1 MDMSAGA
8 LRLEAGVAARLERL
22 PMTGYQRSL
31 FGIIATAW
39 FFDSMDLGLMTF
51 VLGSIKA
58 EFGLTAAQAG
68 MLASS
73 SFLGMFLGAAIAG
86 LLADRFGRKPVFQ
99 VSMIFWGV
107 GSLMCGLAD
116 NVTTLMLYRVL
127 LGFGMGMEFPI
138 GLSMVSEIVPAKSR
152 GKYVAILE
160 GFWPIGF
167 IAAGAMTYFLLPMI
181 GWRGIFI
188 ALAVPAVFVFV
199 VRRMVPESP
208 RWLED
213 VGRKREADAVM
224 AGIEQRVERAWGRAL
239 PPVAATYAEPAAGQ
253 PEGALHGTLVR
264 PLRAPHDHALVGL
277 VLRAA
282 RLLRADHLARGA
294 APAGRLC
301 GDEVRALHGLH
312 LAGGHSRVHV
322 LGMAAREMGPQAN
335 LRADAARQRRRR
347 VCVRPGG
354 GAQGAGGAADRRRA
368 VHAVLPVRHV
378 VGALRL
384 HPELYP
390 TRSRATGSG
399 FASSI
404 GRIGSLAGPYLV
416 GVLLPVTGQG
426 GGVHAGSAVLRRG
439 SRDGADAGRRK
450 HAAGRWRKSPNN
462 DFAARPSRALTGAPV
477 RQGHFLDPRTLY
489 IQLIC

>member
-8 LRLEAGVAARLERL
+8 LKLEAGIAARLERL

-58 EFGLTAAQAG
+58 EFGLSATQAG
-68 MLASS
+68 LLASS

-116 NVTTLMLYRVL
+116 NVTSLMIYRVL

-167 IAAGAMTYFLLPMI
+167 IAAGALTYLLLPVI

-213 VGRKREADAVM
+213 VGRKSEADTVM
-224 AGIEQRVERAWGRAL
+224 AGIEQRVERASGRPLPAVSATFGGTQAPSRKARFMELWSGPYARRTVMLWSVWFFALLGYYGLTTWLGALLQQAGYAVTKSVLYTVYISLAGIPGFIFSAWLLEKWGRKPTCAL
-239 PPVAATYAEPAAGQ
+239 MLIGSAVAAYAYGQAAVHRLPVEQLIAAGLCMQ
-253 PEGALHGTLVR
+253 FFLFGMWS
-264 PLRAPHDHALVGL
+264 
-277 VLRAA
+277 VLYAYT
-282 RLLRADHLARGA
+282 
-294 APAGRLC
+294 
-301 GDEVRALHGLH
+301 
-312 LAGGHSRVHV
+312 
-322 LGMAAREMGPQAN
+322 
-335 LRADAARQRRRR
+335 
-347 VCVRPGG
+347 
-354 GAQGAGGAADRRRA
+354 
-368 VHAVLPVRHV
+368 
-378 VGALRL
+378 
-384 HPELYP
+384 PELYP

-399 FASSI
+399 FASSV

-416 GVLLPVTGQG
+416 GVLLPVAGQG
-426 GGVHAGSAVLRRG
+426 GVFTLGALSFAVAAAVVLLLGVETRG
-439 SRDGADAGRRK
+439 K
-450 HAAGRWRKSPNN
+450 
-462 DFAARPSRALTGAPV
+462 ALEEV
-477 RQGHFLDPRTLY
+477 SH
-489 IQLIC
+489 

>member
-73 SFLGMFLGAAIAG
+73 SFLGMFVGAAIAG

-167 IAAGAMTYFLLPMI
+167 IAAGALTYFVLPMI

-199 VRRMVPESP
+199 VRRIVPESP

-213 VGRKREADAVM
+213 VGRKCEADAVM

-239 PPVAATYAEPAAGQ
+239 PPVATTYRSAPSASRKARFMELWSGPYARRTIMLWSVWFFALLGYYGLTTWLGALLQQAGYAVTKSVLYTVYISLAGIPGFMFSAWLLEKWGRKPTCALMLLGSAVAAYAYGQAAVHKVPVEQLIAAGLCMQ
-253 PEGALHGTLVR
+253 FFLFGMWS
-264 PLRAPHDHALVGL
+264 
-277 VLRAA
+277 VLYAYT
-282 RLLRADHLARGA
+282 
-294 APAGRLC
+294 
-301 GDEVRALHGLH
+301 
-312 LAGGHSRVHV
+312 
-322 LGMAAREMGPQAN
+322 
-335 LRADAARQRRRR
+335 
-347 VCVRPGG
+347 
-354 GAQGAGGAADRRRA
+354 
-368 VHAVLPVRHV
+368 
-378 VGALRL
+378 
-384 HPELYP
+384 PELYP

-426 GGVHAGSAVLRRG
+426 GIFTLGAMSFAVAAATVLMLGVETRG
-439 SRDGADAGRRK
+439 
-450 HAAGRWRKSPNN
+450 
-462 DFAARPSRALTGAPV
+462 RALEEV
-477 RQGHFLDPRTLY
+477 SQ
-489 IQLIC
+489 

>member
-8 LRLEAGVAARLERL
+8 LKLEAGIAARLERL

-58 EFGLTAAQAG
+58 EFGLSAAQAG
-68 MLASS
+68 LLASS

-116 NVTTLMLYRVL
+116 SVTSLMIYRVL

-167 IAAGAMTYFLLPMI
+167 IAAGVVTYLLLPVI

-213 VGRKREADAVM
+213 VGRKAEADTVM
-224 AGIEQRVERAWGRAL
+224 AGIEQRVERASGRPLPAVSATFGGTHAPSRKARFMELWSGPYARRTIMLWSVWFFALLGYYGLTTWLGALLQQAGYAVTKSVLYTVYISLAGIPGFIFSAWLLEKWGRKPTCAL
-239 PPVAATYAEPAAGQ
+239 MLIGSAVAAYAYGQAAVHRLPVEQLIAAGLCMQ
-253 PEGALHGTLVR
+253 FFLFGMWS
-264 PLRAPHDHALVGL
+264 
-277 VLRAA
+277 VLYAYT
-282 RLLRADHLARGA
+282 
-294 APAGRLC
+294 
-301 GDEVRALHGLH
+301 
-312 LAGGHSRVHV
+312 
-322 LGMAAREMGPQAN
+322 
-335 LRADAARQRRRR
+335 
-347 VCVRPGG
+347 
-354 GAQGAGGAADRRRA
+354 
-368 VHAVLPVRHV
+368 
-378 VGALRL
+378 
-384 HPELYP
+384 PELYP

-416 GVLLPVTGQG
+416 GVLLPVAGQG
-426 GGVHAGSAVLRRG
+426 GVFTLGALSFAVAAAVVLLLGVETRG
-439 SRDGADAGRRK
+439 K
-450 HAAGRWRKSPNN
+450 
-462 DFAARPSRALTGAPV
+462 ALEEV
-477 RQGHFLDPRTLY
+477 SQ
-489 IQLIC
+489 

>member
-8 LRLEAGVAARLERL
+8 LKLEAGVAARLERL

-51 VLGSIKA
+51 VLGSIKT
-58 EFGLTAAQAG
+58 EFGLSAAQAG
-68 MLASS
+68 LLASA

-86 LLADRFGRKPVFQ
+86 MLADRFGRKPVFQ

-107 GSLMCGLAD
+107 GSLMCGLSHD
-116 NVTTLMLYRVL
+116 VTTLMLCRVL

-167 IAAGAMTYFLLPMI
+167 IVAGALTYVLMPHI

-188 ALAVPAVFVFV
+188 ALALPAAFVFI
-199 VRRMVPESP
+199 VRRRVPESP

-213 VGRKREADAVM
+213 VGRKGEADAVM
-224 AGIEQRVERAWGRAL
+224 AGIERNVERSWGRPLPAVSDTYAL
-239 PPVAATYAEPAAGQ
+239 PPAPGSRKARLAELWTGPYARRTLMLWSVWFFALLGYYGLTTWLGALLQQAGYAVTKSVLYTVYISLAGIPGFLFSAWLLEKWGRKPTCALMLLGSAASAYVYGQAAVYRVPAEQLIAAGLCMQ
-253 PEGALHGTLVR
+253 FFLFGMWS
-264 PLRAPHDHALVGL
+264 
-277 VLRAA
+277 VLYAYT
-282 RLLRADHLARGA
+282 
-294 APAGRLC
+294 
-301 GDEVRALHGLH
+301 
-312 LAGGHSRVHV
+312 
-322 LGMAAREMGPQAN
+322 
-335 LRADAARQRRRR
+335 
-347 VCVRPGG
+347 
-354 GAQGAGGAADRRRA
+354 
-368 VHAVLPVRHV
+368 
-378 VGALRL
+378 
-384 HPELYP
+384 PELYP

-416 GVLLPVTGQG
+416 GVLLPLTGQG
-426 GGVHAGSAVLRRG
+426 GVFTMGALSFVAAALAVLVLG
-439 SRDGADAGRRK
+439 VETKG
-450 HAAGRWRKSPNN
+450 KSLEEV
-462 DFAARPSRALTGAPV
+462 S
-477 RQGHFLDPRTLY
+477 Q
-489 IQLIC
+489 

>member
-224 AGIEQRVERAWGRAL
+224 AGIEQRVERAWGHAL
-239 PPVAATYAEPAAGQ
+239 PPVAATYRSPQPTNRKARFMELWSGPYARRTIMLWSVWFFALLGYYGLTTWLGALLQQAGYAATKSVLYTVYISLAGIPGFMFSAWLLEKWGRKPTCALMLLGSAVAAYAYGQAAVHKVPVEQLIAAGLCMQ
-253 PEGALHGTLVR
+253 FFLFGMWS
-264 PLRAPHDHALVGL
+264 
-277 VLRAA
+277 VLYAYT
-282 RLLRADHLARGA
+282 
-294 APAGRLC
+294 
-301 GDEVRALHGLH
+301 
-312 LAGGHSRVHV
+312 
-322 LGMAAREMGPQAN
+322 
-335 LRADAARQRRRR
+335 
-347 VCVRPGG
+347 
-354 GAQGAGGAADRRRA
+354 
-368 VHAVLPVRHV
+368 
-378 VGALRL
+378 
-384 HPELYP
+384 PELYP

-426 GGVHAGSAVLRRG
+426 GVFTLGALSFAVAAAMVLMLGVETRG
-439 SRDGADAGRRK
+439 
-450 HAAGRWRKSPNN
+450 
-462 DFAARPSRALTGAPV
+462 RALEEV
-477 RQGHFLDPRTLY
+477 SQ
-489 IQLIC
+489 

>member
-1 MDMSAGA
+1 MDMSGA
-8 LRLEAGVAARLERL
+8 LKLEAGIAARLERL
-22 PMTGYQRSL
+22 PMSGYQRSL

-73 SFLGMFLGAAIAG
+73 SFLGMFLGAAVAG
-86 LLADRFGRKPVFQ
+86 ILADRFGRKPVFQ

-116 NVTTLMLYRVL
+116 SVTTLMLFRVL

-138 GLSMVSEIVPAKSR
+138 GLSMVSEIVPARSR

-160 GFWPIGF
+160 GFWPLGF
-167 IAAGAMTYFLLPMI
+167 IAAGALTYSLLPVI
-181 GWRGIFI
+181 GWRGLFI

-224 AGIEQRVERAWGRAL
+224 AGIEQRVERACGRPL
-239 PPVAATYAEPAAGQ
+239 PPVLAIYAAPPSTNRKARFMELWSGPYARRTIMLWLVWFFALLGYYGLTTWLGALLQQAGYAVTKSVLYTVYISLAGIPGFMSAAWLLEKWGRKPTCALMLLGSAAAAYAYGQAAVHRVPVEQLIAAGLCMQ
-253 PEGALHGTLVR
+253 FFLFGMWS
-264 PLRAPHDHALVGL
+264 
-277 VLRAA
+277 VLYAYT
-282 RLLRADHLARGA
+282 
-294 APAGRLC
+294 
-301 GDEVRALHGLH
+301 
-312 LAGGHSRVHV
+312 
-322 LGMAAREMGPQAN
+322 
-335 LRADAARQRRRR
+335 
-347 VCVRPGG
+347 
-354 GAQGAGGAADRRRA
+354 
-368 VHAVLPVRHV
+368 
-378 VGALRL
+378 
-384 HPELYP
+384 PELYP

-404 GRIGSLAGPYLV
+404 GRVGSLVGPYLV

-426 GGVHAGSAVLRRG
+426 GVFTLGALSFSLAAAVVLLLGVETRG
-439 SRDGADAGRRK
+439 K
-450 HAAGRWRKSPNN
+450 
-462 DFAARPSRALTGAPV
+462 ALEEV
-477 RQGHFLDPRTLY
+477 SQ
-489 IQLIC
+489 

>member
-8 LRLEAGVAARLERL
+8 LKLEAGIAARLERL

-58 EFGLTAAQAG
+58 EFGLSATQAG
-68 MLASS
+68 LLASS

-116 NVTTLMLYRVL
+116 NVTSLMIYRVL

-167 IAAGAMTYFLLPMI
+167 IAAGALTYLLLPVI

-213 VGRKREADAVM
+213 VGRKSEADTVM
-224 AGIEQRVERAWGRAL
+224 AGIEQRVERASGRPLPAVSATFGGTQAPSRKARFMELWSGPYARRTVMLWSVWFFALLGYYGLTTWLGALLQQAGYAVTKSVLYTVYISLAGIPGFIFSAWLLEKWGRKSTCAL
-239 PPVAATYAEPAAGQ
+239 MLIGSAVAAYAYGQAAVHRLPVEQLIAAGLCMQ
-253 PEGALHGTLVR
+253 FFLFGMWS
-264 PLRAPHDHALVGL
+264 
-277 VLRAA
+277 VLYAYT
-282 RLLRADHLARGA
+282 
-294 APAGRLC
+294 
-301 GDEVRALHGLH
+301 
-312 LAGGHSRVHV
+312 
-322 LGMAAREMGPQAN
+322 
-335 LRADAARQRRRR
+335 
-347 VCVRPGG
+347 
-354 GAQGAGGAADRRRA
+354 
-368 VHAVLPVRHV
+368 
-378 VGALRL
+378 
-384 HPELYP
+384 PELYP

-399 FASSI
+399 FASSV

-416 GVLLPVTGQG
+416 GVLLPVAGQG
-426 GGVHAGSAVLRRG
+426 GVFTLGALSFAVAAAVVLLLGVETRG
-439 SRDGADAGRRK
+439 K
-450 HAAGRWRKSPNN
+450 
-462 DFAARPSRALTGAPV
+462 ALEEV
-477 RQGHFLDPRTLY
+477 SH
-489 IQLIC
+489 

>member
-8 LRLEAGVAARLERL
+8 LRLEAGIAARLERL

-58 EFGLTAAQAG
+58 EFGLSAAQAG
-68 MLASS
+68 LLASS
-73 SFLGMFLGAAIAG
+73 SFFGMFLGAAIAG

-116 NVTTLMLYRVL
+116 NVTALMLYRVL

-138 GLSMVSEIVPAKSR
+138 GLSMVSEIVPARSR

-167 IAAGAMTYFLLPMI
+167 IAAGAFTYLLLPVV

-188 ALAVPAVFVFV
+188 ALSIPAVFVFV

-213 VGRKREADAVM
+213 VGRRREADAVM
-224 AGIEQRVERAWGRAL
+224 AHIERRVERAWGRPLPAVSTGYAASASTSRKTRFMELWSGPYARRTIMLWSVWFFAL
-239 PPVAATYAEPAAGQ
+239 LGYYGLTTWLGALLQQAGYAVTQSVLYTVYISIAGIPGFMFAAWLLEKWGRKPTCALMLLGSAVAAYAYGQAAVHKVPAEQLIAAGLCMQ
-253 PEGALHGTLVR
+253 FFLFGMWS
-264 PLRAPHDHALVGL
+264 
-277 VLRAA
+277 VLYAYT
-282 RLLRADHLARGA
+282 
-294 APAGRLC
+294 
-301 GDEVRALHGLH
+301 
-312 LAGGHSRVHV
+312 
-322 LGMAAREMGPQAN
+322 
-335 LRADAARQRRRR
+335 
-347 VCVRPGG
+347 
-354 GAQGAGGAADRRRA
+354 
-368 VHAVLPVRHV
+368 
-378 VGALRL
+378 
-384 HPELYP
+384 PELYP

-404 GRIGSLAGPYLV
+404 GRIGSLIGPYLV

-426 GGVHAGSAVLRRG
+426 GVFTLGALSFAVAAAMVLMLGVETRG
-439 SRDGADAGRRK
+439 
-450 HAAGRWRKSPNN
+450 
-462 DFAARPSRALTGAPV
+462 RALEEV
-477 RQGHFLDPRTLY
+477 SQ
-489 IQLIC
+489 

>member
-8 LRLEAGVAARLERL
+8 LKLEAGIAARLERL

-58 EFGLTAAQAG
+58 EFGLSAAQAG
-68 MLASS
+68 LLASS

-86 LLADRFGRKPVFQ
+86 LLADRFGRKPAFQ

-116 NVTTLMLYRVL
+116 SVTSLMIYRVL

-167 IAAGAMTYFLLPMI
+167 IAAGALTYLLLPVI

-213 VGRKREADAVM
+213 VGRKAEADTVM
-224 AGIEQRVERAWGRAL
+224 AGIEQRVERASGRPLPAVSANFGGTQAPSRKARFMELWSGPYARRTIMLWSVWFFALLGYYGLTTWLGALLQQAGYAVTKSVLYTVYISLAGIPGFIFSAWLLEKWGRKPTCAL
-239 PPVAATYAEPAAGQ
+239 MLIGSAVAAYAYGQAAVHRLPVEQLIAAGLCMQ
-253 PEGALHGTLVR
+253 FFLFGMWS
-264 PLRAPHDHALVGL
+264 
-277 VLRAA
+277 VLYAYT
-282 RLLRADHLARGA
+282 
-294 APAGRLC
+294 
-301 GDEVRALHGLH
+301 
-312 LAGGHSRVHV
+312 
-322 LGMAAREMGPQAN
+322 
-335 LRADAARQRRRR
+335 
-347 VCVRPGG
+347 
-354 GAQGAGGAADRRRA
+354 
-368 VHAVLPVRHV
+368 
-378 VGALRL
+378 
-384 HPELYP
+384 PELYP

-416 GVLLPVTGQG
+416 GVLLPVAGQG
-426 GGVHAGSAVLRRG
+426 GVFTLGALSFAVAAAVVLLLGVETRG
-439 SRDGADAGRRK
+439 K
-450 HAAGRWRKSPNN
+450 
-462 DFAARPSRALTGAPV
+462 ALEEV
-477 RQGHFLDPRTLY
+477 SH
-489 IQLIC
+489 

>member
-8 LRLEAGVAARLERL
+8 LKLEAGIAARLERL

-58 EFGLTAAQAG
+58 EFGLSATQAG
-68 MLASS
+68 LLASS

-116 NVTTLMLYRVL
+116 SVTSLMIYRVL

-167 IAAGAMTYFLLPMI
+167 IAAGALTYLLLPVI

-213 VGRKREADAVM
+213 VGRKSEADSVM
-224 AGIEQRVERAWGRAL
+224 AGIEQRVERASGRPLPAVSATFGGTQAPSRKARFMELWSGPYARRTIMLWSVWFFALLGYYGLTTWLGALLQQAGYAVTKSVLYTVYISLAGIPGFIFSAWLLEKWGRKPTCAL
-239 PPVAATYAEPAAGQ
+239 MLIGSAVAAYAYGQAAVHRLPVEQLIAAGLCMQ
-253 PEGALHGTLVR
+253 FFLFGMWS
-264 PLRAPHDHALVGL
+264 
-277 VLRAA
+277 VLYAYT
-282 RLLRADHLARGA
+282 
-294 APAGRLC
+294 
-301 GDEVRALHGLH
+301 
-312 LAGGHSRVHV
+312 
-322 LGMAAREMGPQAN
+322 
-335 LRADAARQRRRR
+335 
-347 VCVRPGG
+347 
-354 GAQGAGGAADRRRA
+354 
-368 VHAVLPVRHV
+368 
-378 VGALRL
+378 
-384 HPELYP
+384 PELYP
-390 TRSRATGSG
+390 TRSRATGAG
-399 FASSI
+399 FASSV

-416 GVLLPVTGQG
+416 GVLLPVAGQG
-426 GGVHAGSAVLRRG
+426 GVFTLGALSFAVAAAAVLLLGVETRG
-439 SRDGADAGRRK
+439 K
-450 HAAGRWRKSPNN
+450 
-462 DFAARPSRALTGAPV
+462 ALEEV
-477 RQGHFLDPRTLY
+477 SH
-489 IQLIC
+489 

>member
-167 IAAGAMTYFLLPMI
+167 IAAGALTYFLLPMI
-181 GWRGIFI
+181 GWRGIFM

-199 VRRMVPESP
+199 VRRIVPESP

-224 AGIEQRVERAWGRAL
+224 AGIEQRVERASGRPL
-239 PPVAATYAEPAAGQ
+239 PPVAATYGNVQAASRKTRFMELWSGPYARRTIMLWSVWFFALLGYYGLTTWLGALLQQAGYAVTKSVLYTVYISLAGIPGFIFSAWLLEKWGRKPTCALMLLGSAVAAYAYGQAAVHKVPVEQLIAAGLCMQ
-253 PEGALHGTLVR
+253 FFLFGMWS
-264 PLRAPHDHALVGL
+264 
-277 VLRAA
+277 VLYAYT
-282 RLLRADHLARGA
+282 
-294 APAGRLC
+294 
-301 GDEVRALHGLH
+301 
-312 LAGGHSRVHV
+312 
-322 LGMAAREMGPQAN
+322 
-335 LRADAARQRRRR
+335 
-347 VCVRPGG
+347 
-354 GAQGAGGAADRRRA
+354 
-368 VHAVLPVRHV
+368 
-378 VGALRL
+378 
-384 HPELYP
+384 PELYP

-404 GRIGSLAGPYLV
+404 GRIGSLAGPWLV

-426 GGVHAGSAVLRRG
+426 GVFTLGALSFALAAAMVLLLGVETRG
-439 SRDGADAGRRK
+439 
-450 HAAGRWRKSPNN
+450 
-462 DFAARPSRALTGAPV
+462 RALEEV
-477 RQGHFLDPRTLY
+477 SQ
-489 IQLIC
+489 